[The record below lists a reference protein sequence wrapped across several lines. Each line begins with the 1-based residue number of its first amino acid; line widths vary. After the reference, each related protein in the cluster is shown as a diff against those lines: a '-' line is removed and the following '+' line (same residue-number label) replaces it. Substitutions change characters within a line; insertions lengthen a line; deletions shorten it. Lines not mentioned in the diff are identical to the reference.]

1 MKSNIMEKLNKQI
14 EPITTL
20 VIIYLALVTIS
31 IALYALIQ
39 IYVDDKSTASN
50 LLSWTATLF
59 ATIALLYTFNSWREQ
74 KGSDV
79 LSRLAEE
86 CFYKS
91 YTILDKIEDLN
102 KDYEYNLKYKLNNK
116 CRFDLKK
123 IELIDIEIEDLSKKI
138 KLITDEKPNKDIE
151 VSLVNLKH
159 NYNKLF
165 IKLVE
170 FDESI
175 NSNDISTDKILENY
189 KITFK
194 ELNLK
199 NLVSLS
205 IINHKLMDY
214 IFHRK

>member
-1 MKSNIMEKLNKQI
+1 MINIIKQEIPIDESLKKKLEFICDFCNTTPTFINGSIRKIDKSNLVYV
-14 EPITTL
+14 EPHK
-20 VIIYLALVTIS
+20 VIINNIMFLVFNYSNDVYIKNFGNKIKIS
-31 IALYALIQ
+31 EL
-39 IYVDDKSTASN
+39 
-50 LLSWTATLF
+50 
-59 ATIALLYTFNSWREQ
+59 
-74 KGSDV
+74 
-79 LSRLAEE
+79 
-86 CFYKS
+86 
-91 YTILDKIEDLN
+91 EDFL
-102 KDYEYNLKYKLNNK
+102 KQFGYDEYNLKYKLNNK

>member
-1 MKSNIMEKLNKQI
+1 MKSNIMEKLNKPI

-39 IYVDDKSTASN
+39 IYVDDKSTASD

-116 CRFDLKK
+116 YRFDLKK
-123 IELIDIEIEDLSKKI
+123 IELIDIEIEDLSKRI
-138 KLITDEKPNKDIE
+138 KLIMDEKPNKDIE

-205 IINHKLMDY
+205 IISHKLMDY

>member
-1 MKSNIMEKLNKQI
+1 MKSNIMEKLNKPI

-91 YTILDKIEDLN
+91 YTILDKIKDLN

-116 CRFDLKK
+116 YRFDLKK
-123 IELIDIEIEDLSKKI
+123 IELIDIEIEDLSKRI
-138 KLITDEKPNKDIE
+138 KLIMDEKPNKDIE

-205 IINHKLMDY
+205 IISHKLMDY

>member
-102 KDYEYNLKYKLNNK
+102 KDYEYKLNNK